1 MCSPPADRIQCA
13 KFVELAFTHTGR
25 RIARRGR
32 GVDEEGVDAR
42 TGEVLVGIDPRYF
55 RPTEVHRLVGDP
67 SKARQHLGWHH
78 KIGFPSLCRI
88 WSKKISPGSKPR
100 LSDTIRAIEAV
111 GCDELRAE

>member
-78 KIGFPSLCRI
+78 KIGFPELVQEMVEQDLA
-88 WSKKISPGSKPR
+88 R
-100 LSDTIRAIEAV
+100 LETETERYDTSD
-111 GCDELRAE
+111 